1 MNIKVIGMGVI
12 AWVVIFG
19 VFALSLK
26 GLVDWKL
33 LEARNVGVA
42 VIAASIFMLFL
53 PKLLSIITDE
63 EEFSSS
69 MMIVSMLVGCAVIVA
84 LSHSFMYSL
93 LFIGFVKG
101 LEACGL
107 FKAMY
112 RGIGNMLGAG
122 YVAVAGKKTKKRY
135 I

>member
-1 MNIKVIGMGVI
+1 MNIKVIAMGII
-12 AWVVIFG
+12 AWAVMIG

-42 VIAASIFMLFL
+42 VIAATIFMCFV

-63 EEFSSS
+63 DEFSSS
-69 MMIVSMLVGCAVIVA
+69 MMIVSMFVGCAVIVA
-84 LSHSFMYSL
+84 LTHSFMYSL

-101 LEACGL
+101 LEACG
-107 FKAMY
+107 FYKKIY
-112 RGIGNMLGAG
+112 HGIGNMLGAG
-122 YVAVAGKKTKKRY
+122 YVAVAGKKTKKSY